1 MKKGFDA
8 VAWMRQRRAEIDR
21 EDEGLSWQE
30 RREKTRRLLAHDPLW
45 LRLKRRVVGS
55 ASASLPDVQQGQG
68 AV

>member
-30 RREKTRRLLAHDPLW
+30 KREKTRRLLAHDPLW
-45 LRLKRRVVGS
+45 LRLKQRVVGPVTPNS
-55 ASASLPDVQQGQG
+55 PEAKGGQG
-68 AV
+68 AA

>member
-1 MKKGFDA
+1 MEKGSDA

-30 RREKTRRLLAHDPLW
+30 KREKTRRLLADDPLW
-45 LRLKRRVVGS
+45 LRLKHRVVRS
-55 ASASLPDVQQGQG
+55 ASRNVPDMRERQG

>member
-30 RREKTRRLLAHDPLW
+30 KREKTLRLLAHDPLW
-45 LRLKRRVVGS
+45 LRLKQRVVGQ
-55 ASASLPDVQQGQG
+55 ASASPLEMTEGKG